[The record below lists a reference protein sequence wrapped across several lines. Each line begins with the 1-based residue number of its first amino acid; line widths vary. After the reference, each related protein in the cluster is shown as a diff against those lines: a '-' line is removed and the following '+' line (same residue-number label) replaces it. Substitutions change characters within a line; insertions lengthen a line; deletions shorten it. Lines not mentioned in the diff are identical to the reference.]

1 MRLDSVD
8 ISTCRKVHARALKEA
23 QDCSSSTFDF
33 LMSDPSQFP
42 SSGRLYSRPIV
53 WVASF
58 SNRCVTSRAIGPSSY
73 HQKALIICRL
83 ESKSHLRDVLVS
95 THGVLFFGTPHSGTN
110 GVALLQIMNRLLSV
124 YMKTTDNVLQHLKAN
139 SSELENI
146 QSMYL
151 SASEGLNAVCF
162 YEEYPT
168 PIVGG
173 RQELA
178 RTIHSQTLE
187 S

>member
-1 MRLDSVD
+1 MRVDSVN
-8 ISTCRKVHARALKEA
+8 ISTRRKVHARALKAA

-33 LMSDPSQFP
+33 FLSCPPQFP
-42 SSGRLYSRPIV
+42 SSGRSYLWPIA

-58 SNRCVTSRAIGPSSY
+58 SNRCVTSKDIESSFY
-73 HQKALIICRL
+73 RLKALIICHNQSL
-83 ESKSHLRDVLVS
+83 ESKGHLRDVLVS

-110 GVALLQIMNRLLSV
+110 GVALLQFMNRLLSV
-124 YMKTTDNVLQHLKAN
+124 YMKTTDRVLQHLEAN

-178 RTIHSQTLE
+178 RTIHS
-187 S
+187 